1 MMYDIIWCMKS
12 YVDVPGKPNQIHT
25 NFIYDVCKCV
35 CLYVICGELCATVF
49 VNAPNLGSHRWC
61 GDGFGFTTLEFSKL
75 LLGHL

>member
-35 CLYVICGELCATVF
+35 CLCMFSVGNYVQLY
-49 VNAPNLGSHRWC
+49 
-61 GDGFGFTTLEFSKL
+61 L
-75 LLGHL
+75 LT